1 MMINI
6 PGHSD
11 GLCALKITNDE
22 GRYVLLYSDGGYAT
36 KSWKEQI
43 PSGIAA
49 NREEQKA
56 SLVWIKEMSED
67 PNCVESLANHDAN
80 VFPHTITL

>member
-43 PSGIAA
+43 PSGI
-49 NREEQKA
+49 
-56 SLVWIKEMSED
+56 
-67 PNCVESLANHDAN
+67 DADGDKLCTFVMKIN
-80 VFPHTITL
+80 GDDFLKRCKSFAISCFVK